1 MGKTEIQET
10 GKTWTKSTKVSW
22 RRMQTRAG
30 FICALGNG
38 LRFCRLNNG
47 SCMSREAHVQ
57 FCEGLVGKFRWS
69 TLLIVCF
76 ECEED
81 AKGFGERLRQRL
93 GKFGL
98 KVSEEKS
105 RIIEFGRKAWQRAQ
119 EGGGKVSTFNFLG
132 FTYYGDKT
140 RKGTFKVGR
149 KTNSKKMSAK
159 LKAMNQW
166 LKSIRNAIEFKEWWP
181 ILKQKL
187 IGHYRYYGISGNMK
201 GLRIFYS
208 QSVRLA
214 YKWINRRSQKK
225 SFNWEKYR
233 RLIYEWNPLPQ
244 PKIYHLTYTLSSK
257 RKCY

>member
-1 MGKTEIQET
+1 M
-10 GKTWTKSTKVSW
+10 
-22 RRMQTRAG
+22 
-30 FICALGNG
+30 
-38 LRFCRLNNG
+38 
-47 SCMSREAHVQ
+47 
-57 FCEGLVGKFRWS
+57 
-69 TLLIVCF
+69 
-76 ECEED
+76 
-81 AKGFGERLRQRL
+81 

-140 RKGTFKVGR
+140 RKGTFKVGG
-149 KTNSKKMSAK
+149 KTNPKKMRAK

-187 IGHYRYYGISGNMK
+187 IGHYHSYGISGNMR
-201 GLRIFYS
+201 GIRIYYS
-208 QSVRLA
+208 QRVKLA
-214 YKWINRRSQKK
+214 YQWVNRRSQKK
-225 SFNWEKYR
+225 SFNGEKYR

>member
-1 MGKTEIQET
+1 MEEEKYEET
-10 GKTWTKSTKVSW
+10 DRGTPQGGIISPVLANIYLHYILDLWFEKEVKKQM
-22 RRMQTRAG
+22 RGYAQLTRYADD
-30 FICALGNG
+30 F
-38 LRFCRLNNG
+38 
-47 SCMSREAHVQ
+47 
-57 FCEGLVGKFRWS
+57 
-69 TLLIVCF
+69 IVCF
-76 ECEED
+76 EYEED
-81 AKGFGERLRQRL
+81 AKEFGERLRQRL

-105 RIIEFGRKAWQRAQ
+105 RIIEFGRKAWQREKEA
-119 EGGGKVSTFNFLG
+119 GGKVSTFNFLG
-132 FTYYGDKT
+132 FTHYCDKT
-140 RKGTFKVGR
+140 RKGGFKVGR
-149 KTNSKKMSAK
+149 KTSQKKMRAK

-166 LKSIRNAIEFKEWWP
+166 LKSIRNAIEFKEWWRV
-181 ILKQKL
+181 LKQKL
-187 IGHYRYYGISGNMK
+187 VGHYNYYGMSGNMK

-214 YKWINRRSQKK
+214 YKWINRWSLKR